1 MLKLYDGF
9 LGRCIILKIT
19 NLDRI
24 KIHIRK
30 RTIKISLLINILY
43 LCIIIMISSFY
54 FVKKKKKKK
63 NTYKEK
69 LLKMVF

>member
-1 MLKLYDGF
+1 MMDFWVGVSLNQ
-9 LGRCIILKIT
+9 RIILKIT

-54 FVKKKKKKK
+54 FVKKK

>member
-1 MLKLYDGF
+1 MMDFWVGVSLNQ
-9 LGRCIILKIT
+9 RIILKIT

-54 FVKKKKKKK
+54 FVKKKKK

>member
-1 MLKLYDGF
+1 MMDFWVGVSF
-9 LGRCIILKIT
+9 NQRIILKIT

-54 FVKKKKKKK
+54 FVKKK